1 MANCRSNTFWT
12 ALLQIVF
19 SIMTILGSIFIIPSI
34 CEMIIN
40 IFPEGLPSML
50 DSFLGWILIITPIYS
65 VMLFIWVMISLYKKL
80 FSILGFGEKRMKMNF

>member
-19 SIMTILGSIFIIPSI
+19 SIMTILGSIFIILSI